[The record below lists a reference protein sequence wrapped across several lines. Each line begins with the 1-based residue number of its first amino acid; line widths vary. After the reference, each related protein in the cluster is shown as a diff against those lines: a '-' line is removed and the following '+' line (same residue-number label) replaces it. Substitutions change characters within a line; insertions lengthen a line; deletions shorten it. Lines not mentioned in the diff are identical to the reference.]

1 MRDTKD
7 PGTLEIRFPVRAGRP
22 ALFGQPM
29 TPAER
34 ARRYRARR
42 AERRRVARRTPQC
55 ATVVGLL
62 DELRGCM
69 AVGSARNVHRILAE
83 IATRYPVR

>member
-1 MRDTKD
+1 M
-7 PGTLEIRFPVRAGRP
+7 
-22 ALFGQPM
+22 
-29 TPAER
+29 
-34 ARRYRARR
+34 
-42 AERRRVARRTPQC
+42 ARRTPQC